1 MRITL
6 FGVISIIVMLS
17 AFLGLVTKG
26 RKSQIVFLK
35 VSALLTI
42 FWVLIVALSFV
53 GVIVSD

>member
-6 FGVISIIVMLS
+6 FGIISIIVMLS

-53 GVIVSD
+53 GVIISD

>member
-6 FGVISIIVMLS
+6 FGIVSIIVMLS
-17 AFLGLVTKG
+17 AFLGLVAKG

-42 FWVLIVALSFV
+42 FWVLIVAISFV
-53 GVIVSD
+53 GVIISD